1 MLIKHVFLIGFT
13 AATLF
18 PVAKVVQI
26 ALQDRQS
33 FDTSLVPI
41 PEWDLLS
48 LDNFSYLVTH
58 SKAEGL
64 GPELN
69 DSEVSKLSSL
79 LSQIPPP
86 TPISSYLN
94 SNAPPPADADVGVDG
109 VPSPASPTPP
119 AWVPPTELSDLL
131 KTKTCYACHSLR
143 GQGRDGMGGPLDHT
157 GAHGRDKLIAWLSTP
172 TAENAKVLGL
182 RAEPSGAMEREQI
195 WIFGHQLFNSLV
207 VSAVTTLL
215 GLFLACTAAYA
226 FSRFRF
232 PGRRAGLLSFL
243 VIQMF
248 PGTMMMIPLYLLVD
262 KLGLLD
268 HLLGLILVYSTT
280 SIPFCVWML
289 KGYFDIIPKELE
301 EAAII
306 DGASQFRI
314 FWSIILPLAKP
325 AIAVTAL
332 FSFMTAWNEFI
343 LAATFM
349 NDETATTLPVMLN
362 GFVSAT
368 NVEWGHFAAG
378 SILVSIPVVAL
389 FFALQKNLVG
399 GLTAGGVKG

>member
-1 MLIKHVFLIGFT
+1 MNMGRSSKAGRIATHVFLVAFT
-13 AATLF
+13 AMVLF
-18 PVAKVVQI
+18 PVAKVIQI

-33 FDTSLVPI
+33 FDTSLVPL
-41 PEWDLLS
+41 PDAELLS
-48 LDNFSYLVTH
+48 LDNFRYLVTR
-58 SKAEGL
+58 SKVEGL
-64 GPELN
+64 GPDLSE
-69 DSEVSKLSSL
+69 SEVVRLAKILSTVPVPSAYVDVDAIL
-79 LSQIPPP
+79 GPGWQPPP
-86 TPISSYLN
+86 
-94 SNAPPPADADVGVDG
+94 
-109 VPSPASPTPP
+109 
-119 AWVPPTELSDLL
+119 ELTLL
-131 KTKTCYACHSLR
+131 LEQKRCFACHALR
-143 GQGRDGMGGPLDHT
+143 GRGRDGLGGSLD
-157 GAHGRDKLIAWLSTP
+157 GVGQRSEAVLNAWLAEPSR
-172 TAENAKVLGL
+172 ENARALGI
-182 RAEPSGAMEREQI
+182 RTDPSGAMDREEI
-195 WIFGHQLFNSLV
+195 WIFGHQLFNSVV

-215 GLFLACTAAYA
+215 GVFLACTAAYA

-262 KLGLLD
+262 RLGLLD
-268 HLLGLILVYSTT
+268 QLLGLILVYSTT

-289 KGYFDIIPKELE
+289 KGYFDTIPKELE
-301 EAAII
+301 ESAII
-306 DGASQFRI
+306 DGASRIRI
-314 FWSIILPLAKP
+314 FWTIVLPLARP
-325 AIAVTAL
+325 AVAVTAL

-378 SILVSIPVVAL
+378 AILVSIPVVAL
-389 FFALQKNLVG
+389 FFVLQRYLVG